1 MRTETP
7 TEAERY
13 ARSIAAEVAA
23 LDTLLGGET
32 DPDTIRDAIAE
43 TIGEQPDDDRL
54 DELTTDPVTVAY
66 IWLNEIVLDLRV
78 LRDDRDG
85 TARLELLRT
94 SGGPRCEITRDTS
107 DGTAVEVVVW
117 YGSEHYAHR
126 MNPTAFVAWLDDLAG
141 VVGR

>member
-1 MRTETP
+1 MTTKET

-13 ARSIAAEVAA
+13 ARLIAEEVAA
-23 LDTLLGGET
+23 LDDLLGGET
-32 DPDTIRDAIAE
+32 EPDTIRAAIYAA
-43 TIGEQPDDDRL
+43 IGEPADGDRL
-54 DELTTDPVTVAY
+54 DELTADPETVAY

-78 LRDDRDG
+78 LRDHRDD

-107 DGTAVEVVVW
+107 DGTAVEVVAW
-117 YGSEHYAHR
+117 NGSEHYAHR
-126 MNPTAFVAWLDDLAG
+126 MNPTAFAAWLDDLAG